1 MSKKHIQNEICGHSD
16 QKYPKK
22 IVRFGQKLVPFWL
35 LSQLTTL
42 RIDIETKNWT
52 FLESSHFRLPTG
64 VGIFEKSRKTW
75 PQ

>member
-1 MSKKHIQNEICGHSD
+1 MSKKHIKNELCGHSD

-42 RIDIETKNWT
+42 RNDIETKNWT
-52 FLESSHFRLPTG
+52 FLEFSHFRLPTG
-64 VGIFEKSRKTW
+64 VEIFEKSRKTW